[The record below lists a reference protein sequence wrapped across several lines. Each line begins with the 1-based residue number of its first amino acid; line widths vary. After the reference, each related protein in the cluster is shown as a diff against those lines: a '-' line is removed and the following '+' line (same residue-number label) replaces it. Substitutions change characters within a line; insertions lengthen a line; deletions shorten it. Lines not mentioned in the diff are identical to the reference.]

1 MTYTVYILISLK
13 DSKRYIGMTSNL
25 DRRLTEHHSGLV
37 KSTKNR
43 RPMKLIYTEEFDSK
57 EDAMKRVYSPEIG

>member
-1 MTYTVYILISLK
+1 
-13 DSKRYIGMTSNL
+13 MTSNL